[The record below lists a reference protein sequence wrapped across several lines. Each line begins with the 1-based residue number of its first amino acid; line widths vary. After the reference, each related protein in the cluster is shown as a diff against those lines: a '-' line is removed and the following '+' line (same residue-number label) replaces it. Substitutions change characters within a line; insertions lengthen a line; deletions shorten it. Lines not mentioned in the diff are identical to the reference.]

1 MTDETETR
9 TGWPGIVLIWAL
21 AVAGC
26 AIVAGLA
33 FGGLEVWFDDD
44 SWLGVYGAL
53 GVVLAVAV
61 LGTLVVQLATRR
73 PAGFVRRVAAS
84 IAGAVVVVGL
94 AAAIV
99 APVAAG

>member
-9 TGWPGIVLIWAL
+9 TGWPGIVVIWAV
-21 AVAGC
+21 AVVGC

-33 FGGLEVWFDDD
+33 FGGLHDWFEDD
-44 SWLGVYGAL
+44 SWLGVFGAL

-73 PAGFVRRVAAS
+73 PAGFVRRVSAS
-84 IAGAVVVVGL
+84 IAGAVVIVGI